1 MIRLTLPVPPS
12 ANRFYR
18 KYRNRMVISDEG
30 EQYKA
35 DVVKLGKGLT
45 PLTGDIAITYRW
57 YRKIK
62 SGDLDNR
69 GKCLLDSLQ
78 GVLYLNDKQIVRLVA
93 ERYDDKHNPRVEV
106 EVSQWAAA

>member
-30 EQYKA
+30 TQYKHA
-35 DVVKLGKGLT
+35 VAALGAKHT
-45 PLTGDIAITYRW
+45 PLAGDVSVTWRW
-57 YRKIK
+57 YRAQK

-106 EVSQWAAA
+106 EVTRATA